1 MRYITTDELDH
12 MPDPIAQLVWRRWL
26 KEGKAELVEDIRKCD
41 NVVYV
46 EDVYHGGVY

>member
-12 MPDPIAQLVWRRWL
+12 MQDPIAQLVWKRWL

-41 NVVYV
+41 NVVYM
-46 EDVYHGGVY
+46 EDVHHGGVF